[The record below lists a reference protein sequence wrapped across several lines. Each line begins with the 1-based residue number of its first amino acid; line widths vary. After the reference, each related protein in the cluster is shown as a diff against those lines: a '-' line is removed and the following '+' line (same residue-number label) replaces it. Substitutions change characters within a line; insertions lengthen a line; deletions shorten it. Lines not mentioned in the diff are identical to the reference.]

1 MANGM
6 DNRFKLMVMHLLGNK
21 EEALV
26 LLEYRMGKSVVNRRV
41 YKEKT

>member
-1 MANGM
+1 M